1 MGVDRGEKGCECV
14 QDLSSQSG
22 NDPDTV
28 LKRDLVMRDNDVDVR
43 DGEEETFFLLIWYC
57 KTTCEFYNVVHSVL
71 VLRMFVFCFDVS
83 VDVSVKCI
91 F

>member
-1 MGVDRGEKGCECV
+1 MDGKMSGGGGEMVDNWEGHMGVDRGEKGCECV

-43 DGEEETFFLLIWYC
+43 DGEEETFF
-57 KTTCEFYNVVHSVL
+57 SVDL
-71 VLRMFVFCFDVS
+71 VLQNHL
-83 VDVSVKCI
+83 
-91 F
+91 